1 MILEELNSE
10 GQNIRKNYQQR
21 LPSNPIKDYYFIHRN
36 TPDTEAVIV
45 EYGFLDSKGDDV
57 NQLKNDW
64 EDYAEAVVR
73 AIAKYKNIP
82 YTAPTEGDYYTVQKG
97 DSLWSIATKYGLTVD
112 ELKKLNNLTSNTIS
126 VGMNLKVKAESEK
139 PVEDYLVYTVKSGDS
154 LWKIASM
161 YDTTVDTLKSINNL
175 KNNTLTI
182 NQQILVPKSKDI
194 DISIDK
200 NDQGIMYTVKSGDSL
215 WKIANSYGVSVNAIK
230 TANKLSSDV
239 LSIGQQLLIPV
250 SDTTVEEVKPPV
262 SSTGVSYVVV
272 KGDNLYSIANK
283 YGVSVDDIKKVN
295 NLTSNTLQIGQVL
308 NIPGTEQY
316 TTYTVKSG
324 DSLWKIANTYGVT
337 VNDLKNI
344 NNLEGTLLS
353 IGQKLLIPTR

>member
-1 MILEELNSE
+1 
-10 GQNIRKNYQQR
+10 
-21 LPSNPIKDYYFIHRN
+21 
-36 TPDTEAVIV
+36 
-45 EYGFLDSKGDDV
+45 
-57 NQLKNDW
+57 
-64 EDYAEAVVR
+64 
-73 AIAKYKNIP
+73 
-82 YTAPTEGDYYTVQKG
+82 
-97 DSLWSIATKYGLTVD
+97 
-112 ELKKLNNLTSNTIS
+112 
-126 VGMNLKVKAESEK
+126 MNLKVKSESEK

-154 LWKIASM
+154 LWKIASK

-175 KNNTLTI
+175 KSNTLTI
-182 NQQILVPKSKDI
+182 NQQLLVPKPKDL
-194 DISIDK
+194 DISIGENDK
-200 NDQGIMYTVKSGDSL
+200 GIMYTVKSGDSL
-215 WKIANSYGVSVNAIK
+215 WKIANSYGVTVNAIK
-230 TANKLSSDV
+230 SVNKLSSDV

-250 SDTTVEEVKPPV
+250 SDTTVEEIKPPV
-262 SSTGVSYVVV
+262 NSTGVSYVVV

-283 YGVSVDDIKKVN
+283 YGVSVDDIKKIN

-324 DSLWKIANTYGVT
+324 DSLWKIANTYGVS